1 MKCGRLFHF
10 RSVTPDRINNLTFIV
25 FGYYDWKIGYTL
37 DTNFSKRFL
46 LVRRQNRYDSSTKPQ
61 EFNVFH
67 DWYFKLTW
75 SLFIIL
81 PLLPGSFEEKWLPN
95 NALCLRHSY
104 LPTLWTRRKFTLF
117 PLFFGVFRFC
127 FCFFWGGVEGG
138 WGEEEKEGRSHST
151 CVIFSLKLSFTLFHM
166 FEPFY

>member
-1 MKCGRLFHF
+1 MKCGQLFHF
-10 RSVTPDRINNLTFIV
+10 RSLTPDRINNLTFIV

-81 PLLPGSFEEKWLPN
+81 PLLPGSFEEKWLQTM
-95 NALCLRHSY
+95 HSVSVTPIY
-104 LPTLWTRRKFTLF
+104 QPCEQGVNCFV
-117 PLFFGVFRFC
+117 FFAFSVFC
-127 FCFFWGGVEGG
+127 FCFLVFFGGEGG
-138 WGEEEKEGRSHST
+138 SGVT
-151 CVIFSLKLSFTLFHM
+151 LSFTLFHM

>member
-1 MKCGRLFHF
+1 MKCGQLFHF
-10 RSVTPDRINNLTFIV
+10 RSLTPDRINDLTFIV

-95 NALCLRHSY
+95 DALCLRHSY
-104 LPTLWTRRKFTLF
+104 LPTLWTRRQLF
-117 PLFFGVFRFC
+117 CFLCFFGFLVFL
-127 FCFFWGGVEGG
+127 WGGEGG
-138 WGEEEKEGRSHST
+138 REGVEWNYLLHYSVCSSLST
-151 CVIFSLKLSFTLFHM
+151 NPVFLQLSVFL
-166 FEPFY
+166 PS